1 MHPETINRILSK
13 TELGYDQMAEK
24 FSHTRKNFWG
34 DLAFI
39 ADYVTDGDKILD
51 YGCGNGR
58 LLEILKNKKIEYVG
72 VDISQK
78 LISLAKEKY
87 PDYSESFAKITG
99 LASLAFPDNYF
110 NRIISVAVFH
120 HFPEEYAREMAK
132 ELYRITKPGGTV
144 IITAWNLWQKK
155 RRKNIF
161 NFSAILGKIFQSGAY
176 RGYGLGDIFVPFQ
189 NNQGGVFKRY
199 HRVYTKKSLARV
211 FFSAGFEVEKCF
223 LVGGKNI
230 VLVAK
235 KK

>member
-1 MHPETINRILSK
+1 MNQKTINQILGE
-13 TELGYDQMAEK
+13 TEVGYDQMADK

-34 DLAFI
+34 DLAFM
-39 ADYVTDGDKILD
+39 ADYIEDGDRILD
-51 YGCGNGR
+51 FGCGNGR
-58 LLEILKNKKIEYVG
+58 LLEILKDKKIEYSG

-87 PDYSESFAKITG
+87 PDYSESFAKIAG

-120 HFPEEYAREMAK
+120 HFPQKYAREMAK
-132 ELYRITKPGGTV
+132 ELFRITKPGGTV
-144 IITAWNLWQKK
+144 VVTVWNLWQKK

-161 NFSAILGKIFQSGAY
+161 NFFAILGKIFQSGAY
-176 RGYGLGDIFVPFQ
+176 RGYGLGDILVPFQ

-199 HRVYTKKSLARV
+199 HRVYTKKSLTKV

-223 LVGGKNI
+223 LAGGKNI
-230 VLVAK
+230 VLIARK
-235 KK
+235 K